1 MYQDLSIL
9 RFPDTGL
16 IITTVHALL
25 PNMLGCLDITDK
37 KTLLKMAM
45 KTQITLTQIHEI
57 IIYIRCYFCW
67 LFQIIS
73 RQYKMKKTKYYTVG
87 AVQKSNRKIM
97 ERGQIYTP
105 NTHIHDHSLY

>member
-1 MYQDLSIL
+1 MYQDLSRL
-9 RFPDTGL
+9 RFLDTGL

-25 PNMLGCLDITDK
+25 PNMFGCLDITD

-73 RQYKMKKTKYYTVG
+73 RQYKMK
-87 AVQKSNRKIM
+87 NEKILLC
-97 ERGQIYTP
+97 RNSSKI
-105 NTHIHDHSLY
+105 